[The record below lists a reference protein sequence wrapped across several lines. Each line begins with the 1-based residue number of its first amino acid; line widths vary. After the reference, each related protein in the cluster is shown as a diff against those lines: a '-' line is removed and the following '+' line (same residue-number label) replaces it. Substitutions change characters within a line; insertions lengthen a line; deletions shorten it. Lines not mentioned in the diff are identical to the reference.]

1 MAPIARTLPEYRGK
15 FNSFN
20 SSNIRFLDLRSPLSY
35 LFSMNSWISA
45 IFGGVMK
52 PGVNDEWI
60 FRFNFDLARVTELP
74 VFRGLVPEVRE
85 SGETFEEIIYPHIY
99 GDSLIES
106 PTKFR
111 KRE

>member
-1 MAPIARTLPEYRGK
+1 
-15 FNSFN
+15 
-20 SSNIRFLDLRSPLSY
+20 
-35 LFSMNSWISA
+35 MNLGA
-45 IFGGVMK
+45 
-52 PGVNDEWI
+52 NDEWM
-60 FRFNFDLARVTELP
+60 FRFNFDTDLARVTARQ
-74 VFRGLVPEVRE
+74 VFRGFVPEARE